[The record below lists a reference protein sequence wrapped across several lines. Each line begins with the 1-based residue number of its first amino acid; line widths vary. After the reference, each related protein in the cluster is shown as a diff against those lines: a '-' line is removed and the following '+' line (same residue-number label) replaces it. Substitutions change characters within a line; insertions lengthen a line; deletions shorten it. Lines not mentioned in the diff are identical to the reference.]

1 MVAPFVLQVEVEQA
15 TFALEVT
22 RTALIA
28 CKQEEEDYFVL
39 ASLLR
44 FLELEEED
52 FFCSLEE
59 VEGEV
64 HVPPLC
70 FDSGQAKGCVCLK

>member
-28 CKQEEEDYFVL
+28 CKQEEDYFVL

-70 FDSGQAKGCVCLK
+70 FGSGQAKGYVCLK